1 MMVNCHSFF
10 TWKPVCP
17 EFRFPAER
25 QLQPVPLLLHQF
37 GETVSR
43 ALIRSSSKG
52 QMPLI
57 LRYAAYAFAFLFPL
71 CGALVAAPNTLDE
84 HVNGRY
90 ELRGDR
96 LTASFQMANG
106 SINSAEVEDLTSGE
120 KLRQGELFSLLL
132 RDGRVITASQ
142 LKMDAPPEEEAVTPT
157 PSASRQAEQIAGR
170 RLCADLSAKDNS
182 FTVHWCAIVRDG
194 TNYLRQEVTLR
205 ATAQP
210 LDIAEVR
217 LFDFEAP
224 GARVVGKVAGS
235 PIVAGDFFF
244 GFEFPLSASTVKNGR
259 ATAILTRTLPLAA
272 EKSITYSSVIGVT
285 TPGQLRRDFLAYLE
299 LERAHPY
306 RTFLHYNTWYDLGE
320 GERYSEAQALDRIH
334 AFGEELVRKRG
345 VTIDSFLFDDGW
357 DNTRDLWSFNSGFAD
372 GFANVRKA
380 AAQYGFGVGVWFS
393 PWGGYDKEK
402 EERIAAGE
410 KTGFETVKGGFALS
424 GPRYYKLFETRLL
437 EMVTKYGVN
446 QFKIDGTG
454 NVDQVFPGSLFDS
467 DFSAAIHLI
476 ERLRQEN
483 PGVFINLTTGTWP
496 SPFWLRYA
504 DSIWRG
510 GEDHSFDGVGS
521 WRQKWITYRDE
532 QTYRH
537 VVESGPL
544 FPLSSLMLH
553 GLIYAKEA
561 ENLGTDPNHDFPD
574 EVRSYFGSGTQLQEM
589 YLTPSLLSAQDWDVL
604 AEAAR
609 WSRSNAAVLKDTHW
623 IGGDPAKLQ
632 VYGWASWTPQKG
644 IVVLRNPSDHAQ
656 KFSLDVGKAFE
667 LSRDAP
673 LSYHA
678 RSPWASDQ
686 AAAPIYLRAGHKQ
699 QILLRPFQVLTLEA
713 TPAN

>member
-1 MMVNCHSFF
+1 MSCRFF
-10 TWKPVCP
+10 YPWKPVRP
-17 EFRFPAER
+17 EFGFPAGMR
-25 QLQPVPLLLHQF
+25 CKPLFLLLHHF
-37 GETVSR
+37 GEVGWGV
-43 ALIRSSSKG
+43 LNRSSSRRHIRS
-52 QMPLI
+52 I
-57 LRYAAYAFAFLFPL
+57 LRYAAYSLLFLLAL
-71 CGALVAAPNTLDE
+71 CGAFAAAPNALDD
-84 HVNGRY
+84 HVTGRY
-90 ELRGDR
+90 ELRGDS
-96 LTASFQMANG
+96 LTARFQVANG
-106 SINSAEVEDLTSGE
+106 SVNSAEVEDLASRE
-120 KLRQGELFSLLL
+120 KLRLGELFSLLL
-132 RDGRVITASQ
+132 RDGRVIDASQ
-142 LKMDAPPEEEAVTPT
+142 LKMDATPDEEAVVPS

-170 RLCADLSAKDNS
+170 RICVDLSARDNS
-182 FTVHWCAIVRDG
+182 FAVRWCAIVRDG

-205 ATAQP
+205 AVAQP

-244 GFEFPLSASTVKNGR
+244 GFEFPLSASAVENGR

-272 EKSITYSSVIGVT
+272 GKSITYSSVIGVA
-285 TPGQLRRDFLAYLE
+285 TPGQMRRDFLAYVE
-299 LERAHPY
+299 MERAHPY

-320 GERYSEAQALDRIH
+320 GERYSETEALNRIH
-334 AFGEELVRKRG
+334 ALGEELVRKRG

-357 DNTRDLWSFNSGFAD
+357 DNTHDLWSFNSGFAD
-372 GFANVRKA
+372 GFTNIRNA
-380 AAQYGFGVGVWFS
+380 AAQYGFGIGVWFS
-393 PWGGYDKEK
+393 PWGGYNEEK

-410 KTGFETVKGGFALS
+410 KAGFEIVKGGFALS
-424 GPRYYKLFETRLL
+424 GPRYYSLFETSLL
-437 EMVTKYGVN
+437 EMVTKNGVN

-454 NVDQVFPGSLFDS
+454 NVNQVFPGSLFDS

-476 ERLRQEN
+476 ERLRQQD
-483 PGVFINLTTGTWP
+483 PSVFINLTTGTWP

-532 QTYRH
+532 QAYRN
-537 VVESGPL
+537 VVEGGPL

-561 ENLGTDPNHDFPD
+561 EHLSTDPTYDFPD
-574 EVRSYFGSGTQLQEM
+574 EVHSFFGSGTQLQEM
-589 YLTPSLLSAQDWDVL
+589 YITPSLLSAQDWDVL

-609 WSRSNAAVLKDTHW
+609 WSRSNAAILKDTHW
-623 IGGDPAKLQ
+623 IGGDPAKLE
-632 VYGWASWTPQKG
+632 VYGWASWTPRKG
-644 IVVLRNPSDHAQ
+644 IVVLRNPSDQ
-656 KFSLDVGKAFE
+656 VKKFSLDVGDAFE
-667 LSRDAP
+667 LPPHAAHGYR
-673 LSYHA
+673 A

-686 AAAPIYLRAGHKQ
+686 ASAPLYLRAGHKQ
-699 QILLRPFQVLTLEA
+699 RVLLRPFQVLTLEA